1 METIFINTENSGT
14 VERHRFKL
22 DLADKPNFKYPDKNI
37 ALANL
42 SIYHTWKNIK
52 SEYKNYKYK
61 ILAPTWNDTFDLLDG
76 SYSINGIQ
84 DYFKFIIQK
93 HQNLTEDL
101 PLEIY
106 PNKIKS
112 RIVFKIKAG
121 YKLELLT
128 PEAMRL
134 LGSTK
139 KKLLIKIKME
149 KMYQNQNL
157 LKLF

>member
-42 SIYHTWKNIK
+42 SIYHIWKNIK

-84 DYFKFIIQK
+84 DYCKFIIQK

>member
-84 DYFKFIIQK
+84 DYCKFIIQK